1 MNLAIIGAQWGDEGK
16 GKIVDLIAPHF
27 DIVARYQGG
36 HNAGHTVIIR
46 RDGVDQKFVLHLIP
60 SGITHAGKTCVIGN
74 GVVVHPQALLT
85 EIDELRAKDVEV
97 TAANLLISNRAHL
110 ILPHHVALD
119 RAIEAGRGGNAVG
132 TTMRGIGPAYE
143 EKMARR
149 GIRAGDLANPAGLVE
164 KLAHNAEQANRLLN
178 MLGGEPVDAAQ
189 LVEDGLRWSELLAP
203 HVTDTTYFLNQAT
216 RQGKSLLLEGAQAVM
231 LDIDHGT
238 YPFVTSSSSA
248 VGGACTGTGVP
259 PSAINATIGVIKAYT
274 TRVGGGPFPT
284 ELTNDLGEAI
294 RAKGGEYGAST
305 GRPRRTGWF
314 DAVIARYAVMVNGLN
329 ALALTKLDVLDE
341 LDEINICVA
350 YKVNGQ
356 VTEQVPYDADQMN
369 AAEPIYETMPGWKSK
384 TAGISNL
391 DELPARARDYI
402 NRLSELSGAPFAF
415 ISTGAERNETI
426 ISGAVLSACGL
437 DVKLD

>member
-1 MNLAIIGAQWGDEGK
+1 
-16 GKIVDLIAPHF
+16 
-27 DIVARYQGG
+27 
-36 HNAGHTVIIR
+36 
-46 RDGVDQKFVLHLIP
+46 
-60 SGITHAGKTCVIGN
+60 
-74 GVVVHPQALLT
+74 
-85 EIDELRAKDVEV
+85 
-97 TAANLLISNRAHL
+97 AANLLISNRAHL

-149 GIRAGDLANPAGLVE
+149 GIRAGDLANPSSLVE
-164 KLAHNAEQANRLLN
+164 KLAHNAEQANRLLQ
-178 MLGGEPVDAAQ
+178 MLGGEPVDAQQ

-248 VGGACTGTGVP
+248 VGGASTGTGVP

-341 LDEINICVA
+341 LDELNICVA

-369 AAEPIYETMPGWKSK
+369 AAEPVYETMPGWKSK
-384 TAGISNL
+384 TAGISNF
-391 DELPARARDYI
+391 DELPARAKEYI
-402 NRLSELSGAPFAF
+402 SRLSELSGAPFAF
-415 ISTGAERNETI
+415 VSTGAERNETI
-426 ISGAVLSACGL
+426 ISSDVLSACGL
-437 DVKLD
+437 DLKLG